1 MRFPIATVILLAAMP
16 TVAWAAADS
25 LGFKPEKHPEQALG
39 MYIAPENSLIYR
51 MRQPDGSTREFE
63 RVYSQPG
70 VLRSIRGWKGQFGR
84 DLVSVESSP
93 DVKGGRISYL
103 FKRGRLVGFSR
114 EGAEPVTFE
123 YGAARPALPE
133 EQSPILKALVPI
145 PQGTK
150 SAIDKEI
157 DRKWKKSRRLQFPY
171 SNPNRSAM
179 LYSEIAIL
187 ALAGFLFF
195 VRRRSL
201 RIASGVVFALAVGC
215 LAWAGSRGA
224 MLGFAAALLCFALS
238 RIGFIRSALRQ
249 RRCWLAIAA
258 VVALAA
264 VWLCMQD
271 SHFLSRGFKGSSSWS
286 NKIRL
291 EVAQNTPMML
301 VDAPGGW
308 VGGDMK
314 IGRAYLDWYQP
325 LHVVALTG
333 SLICDHLTRLAACGW
348 VGRFLYVFGWL
359 LALLW
364 GAIHLVRNRDA
375 LPLAMW
381 LAWGVTTTFN
391 PLMSDWKL
399 WIAVVVASVPLV
411 MSRPWRTPKPYAYAL
426 LAAAVLS
433 AGILTS
439 LYFAGSA
446 RQRPEVKVFR
456 DGMRTMVKAKSPK
469 TWIVDDGLSLG
480 GVLCW
485 KDVRRYMK
493 THPLAPG
500 VGCVNSVADL
510 PESGTDVERLVLA
523 GSAGDDWLKKISSN
537 PEARRNLPKAVVFI
551 APPFPPE
558 AIPPPLLKACN
569 VRIVIGE
576 FATWYH
582 SAAYANAPEWVK
594 IVPGME
600 LYVADWMH
608 YALGGD

>member
-1 MRFPIATVILLAAMP
+1 MRAAVATAILLAALPMM
-16 TVAWAAADS
+16 AGAAADP
-25 LGFKPEKHPEQALG
+25 LGFDPAKNPEKALG

-63 RVYSQPG
+63 RDYSRPG
-70 VLRSIRGWKGQFGR
+70 TLRSVRGWKGRFGR
-84 DLVSVESSP
+84 DLVFIESSP
-93 DVKGGRISYL
+93 DVKGGQISYL
-103 FKRGRLVGFSR
+103 FKRGRLVSFSR
-114 EGAEPVTFE
+114 KDAEPVSFE
-123 YGAARPALPE
+123 YELPRPALPE

-179 LYSEIAIL
+179 LYCEIAIL

-224 MLGFAAALLCFALS
+224 MLGFALALLCFALS
-238 RIGFIRSALRQ
+238 RFREIRSALRMK
-249 RRCWLAIAA
+249 RTWIAVAA
-258 VVALAA
+258 VVALFAA
-264 VWLCMQD
+264 WLCVQD
-271 SHFLSRGFKGSSSWS
+271 SHFLSRGFKGRSSWS

-291 EVAQNTPMML
+291 EIAQNAPMML

-308 VGGDMK
+308 TGGGMK

-325 LHVVALTG
+325 FHVVALTG
-333 SLICDHLTRLAACGW
+333 SLICDHLTQLASYGW
-348 VGRFLYVFGWL
+348 FGRFLYVFGWL
-359 LALLW
+359 LALLC
-364 GAIHLVRNRDA
+364 GAIHLVRKRDA

-381 LAWGVTTTFN
+381 LAWGVTASFN
-391 PLMSDWKL
+391 PLMSDWTL
-399 WIAVVVASVPLV
+399 WIAVVLASAPLV
-411 MSRPWRTPKPYAYAL
+411 MARPWREPKPCAVAL
-426 LAAAVLS
+426 SVSAVLAAAVLV
-433 AGILTS
+433 S
-439 LYFAGSA
+439 LYFAGSSRA
-446 RQRPEVKVFR
+446 RPEVKVFR
-456 DGMRTMVKAKSPK
+456 DGERTMVKVKNPK

-493 THPLAPG
+493 EHPLSPG
-500 VGCVNSVADL
+500 VGCVDSVKDL
-510 PESGTDVERLVLA
+510 PDGSDIERLVLA
-523 GSAGDDWLKKISSN
+523 GSAGDDWLKMISSS
-537 PEARRNLPKAVVFI
+537 PEARRNLPKSVVFI
-551 APPFPPE
+551 SPPFPPA

-576 FATWYH
+576 FSTWYH
-582 SAAYANAPEWVK
+582 SAAYADVPDWVK
-594 IVPGME
+594 VVPGME
-600 LYVADWMH
+600 LYIAEWMH
-608 YALGGD
+608 YALGGE

>member
-1 MRFPIATVILLAAMP
+1 MRFPVATAILLAALPM
-16 TVAWAAADS
+16 VAGAAADS
-25 LGFKPEKHPEQALG
+25 LGFNPEKNPEKSLG

-63 RVYSQPG
+63 RDYSRPG
-70 VLRSIRGWKGQFGR
+70 TLRSVRGWKGRYGR
-84 DLVSVESSP
+84 DLVAIESGP
-93 DVKGGRISYL
+93 DVKGGKISYL
-103 FKRGRLVGFSR
+103 FRQGRLVAFSR
-114 EGAEPVTFE
+114 EGAEPVSFE
-123 YGAARPALPE
+123 YDAPRPSLPE
-133 EQSPILKALVPI
+133 EQSPLLKALVPI

-150 SAIDKEI
+150 NAIDREM
-157 DRKWKKSRRLQFPY
+157 DRKWKNSRRLQFPY
-171 SNPNRSAM
+171 ANPNRSAM

-224 MLGFAAALLCFALS
+224 MLGFAAALVCFALS
-238 RIGFIRSALRQ
+238 RIGYIRSALRHG
-249 RRCWLAIAA
+249 RVWLLIAA
-258 VVALAA
+258 VALLAFA
-264 VWLCMQD
+264 WLCVQD
-271 SHFLSRGFKGSSSWS
+271 SHFLTRGFSGRSSWS

-333 SLICDHLTRLAACGW
+333 SLICDHLTRLAAYGW
-348 VGRFLYVFGWL
+348 FGRFLYVFGWL
-359 LALLW
+359 FVLIL
-364 GAIHLVRNRDA
+364 GVVHLVRKRDA

-381 LAWGVTTTFN
+381 LAWGVTATFN
-391 PLMSDWKL
+391 PLMSDWTL
-399 WIAVVVASVPLV
+399 WVAVVFASVPLV
-411 MSRPWRTPKPYAYAL
+411 ASRPWREPKPYAVAI
-426 LAAAVLS
+426 AVSAVLS
-433 AGILTS
+433 ALVLVS
-439 LYFAGSA
+439 LYFAGA
-446 RQRPEVKVFR
+446 AHERPEVKVFR
-456 DGMRTMVKAKSPK
+456 DGERTMVKAKSPK
-469 TWIVDDGLSLG
+469 TWIVDDSITLG

-493 THPLAPG
+493 NHPHAPG

-523 GSAGDDWLKKISSN
+523 GSAGDDWLKKISAD
-537 PEARRNLPKAVVFI
+537 PEARKNLPKAVVFI
-551 APPFPPE
+551 SPPFPPQ
-558 AIPPPLLKACN
+558 AIPPPLLKACD
-569 VRIVIGE
+569 VRLVIGE

-582 SAAYANAPEWVK
+582 SDAYANAPNWVK
-594 IVPGME
+594 VVPGME
-600 LYVADWMH
+600 LYIAEWMH
-608 YALGGD
+608 YALGGE

>member
-1 MRFPIATVILLAAMP
+1 MRSVVVKAILLAVLPMMAG
-16 TVAWAAADS
+16 AAADS
-25 LGFKPEKHPEQALG
+25 LGFNPEKHPDKALG
-39 MYIAPENSLIYR
+39 MYIAPENCLIYR

-63 RVYSQPG
+63 RVYSEPG
-70 VLRSIRGWKGQFGR
+70 ALRSVRGWKGRFGR
-84 DLVSVESSP
+84 DLVFIESSP
-93 DVKGGRISYL
+93 DVKGGQISYL
-103 FKRGRLVGFSR
+103 FKRGRLVSFSR
-114 EGAEPVTFE
+114 KDAEPVSFE
-123 YGAARPALPE
+123 YELPRPALPE

-179 LYSEIAIL
+179 LYCEIAIL

-224 MLGFAAALLCFALS
+224 MLGFALALLCFALS
-238 RIGFIRSALRQ
+238 RFREIRSALRMK
-249 RRCWLAIAA
+249 RTWIAVAA
-258 VVALAA
+258 VVALFAA
-264 VWLCMQD
+264 WLCVQD
-271 SHFLSRGFKGSSSWS
+271 SHFLSRGFKGRSSWS

-291 EVAQNTPMML
+291 EIAQNAPMML

-308 VGGDMK
+308 TGGGMK

-333 SLICDHLTRLAACGW
+333 SLICDHLTQLASYGW
-348 VGRFLYVFGWL
+348 FGRFLYVFGWL
-359 LALLW
+359 LALLC
-364 GAIHLVRNRDA
+364 GAIHLVRKRDA

-381 LAWGVTTTFN
+381 LAWGVTASFN
-391 PLMSDWKL
+391 PLMSDWTL
-399 WIAVVVASVPLV
+399 WIAVVLASAPLV
-411 MSRPWRTPKPYAYAL
+411 MARPWREPKPCAVAL
-426 LAAAVLS
+426 SVSAVLAAAVLV
-433 AGILTS
+433 S
-439 LYFAGSA
+439 LYFAGSSRA
-446 RQRPEVKVFR
+446 RPEVKVFR
-456 DGMRTMVKAKSPK
+456 DGERTMVKVKNPK